1 MEKSLISAM
10 ALVFLSGCMS
20 AQHHRKS
27 VRDDSGDR
35 MTVGTVQKEI
45 RVGMSGAEVAGILG
59 SPNIVSTDEER
70 REVWIYDKIST
81 EKAYSSSEAGI
92 ASLVLVGLTD
102 VFLGGGGGGS
112 ASSGASSM
120 SQRTLT
126 VIIKFDEDKKVRDF
140 AYHTS
145 RF

>member
-1 MEKSLISAM
+1 MKAYLVSAI
-10 ALVFLSGCMS
+10 AVLTLSGCMV
-20 AQHHRKS
+20 AQHHRSS
-27 VRDDSGDR
+27 VRDDEGDR

-45 RVGMSGAEVAGILG
+45 RVGMSGADVAQVLG
-59 SPNIVSTDEER
+59 SPNIVSTDDER

-81 EKAYSSSEAGI
+81 EKAYSSSTAGI
-92 ASLVLVGLTD
+92 PSLILVGLVDVLVG
-102 VFLGGGGGGS
+102 GGKMMSGK
-112 ASSGASSM
+112 SGAEST

-126 VIIKFDEDKKVRDF
+126 VIIKFDENKKVRDF